1 MTDMRIG
8 DGNAF
13 FLMAD
18 SIDLFLLRADWSI
31 AYKPLWLLL
40 GIQFVAL
47 VFLCEWEVE
56 NSDL

>member
-18 SIDLFLLRADWSI
+18 SIDLFLLNADWSI
-31 AYKPLWLLL
+31 NYKQLWLLM
-40 GIQFVAL
+40 GFQFELL
-47 VFLCEWEVE
+47 VCDCECKVE
-56 NSDL
+56 NRDL